1 MNCPQCQADMVEGI
15 AQVRGTFTGYL
26 LFGYSCQ
33 DLYFDR
39 DRISSLILSSREER
53 KTFQCPKCW
62 GVFIPSLSARPRIET
77 DPETGVVTEYTE
89 DDENKGV
96 V

>member
-1 MNCPQCQADMVEGI
+1 MICPQCQADMVEGV

-39 DRISSLILSSREER
+39 NKKTSLILSSRE
-53 KTFQCPKCW
+53 KSSSFQCPKCS
-62 GVFIPSLSARPRIET
+62 GVFISSLSVQPRFEI
-77 DPETGVVTEYTE
+77 DLDTGVVTEYTE
-89 DDENKGV
+89 DNENKGV
-96 V
+96 